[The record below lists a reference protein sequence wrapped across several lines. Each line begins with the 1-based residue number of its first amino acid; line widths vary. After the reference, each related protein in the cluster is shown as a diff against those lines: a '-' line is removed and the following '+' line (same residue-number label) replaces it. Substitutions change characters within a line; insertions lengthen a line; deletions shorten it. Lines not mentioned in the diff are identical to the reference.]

1 MQEDTGFARI
11 PMRTVGPIRVRGDAV
26 SGDVRVPLATF
37 ESPLWPSVNRGAKL
51 SRLCGGIAVTVVDQH
66 MSRSVLVEA
75 PDAATA
81 AATAADLKRR
91 LEALQAVAA
100 GTTRFGALT
109 DLHTRVIGRL
119 LFVRFAM
126 TTGDAAG
133 HNMVTQ
139 AADRMLAWILQT
151 YPRLTHVSV
160 SGNYCTDKKVSSVN
174 AILGR
179 GRHVAAELT
188 VPEAICHD
196 ALHTAPAAIADLN
209 LKKNLIGTLA
219 AGGVQA
225 ANAHAAN
232 VLLAF
237 YLATGQDA
245 ANIVEGSQAITLAEV
260 TPEGDLYFAVDL
272 PSIIVG
278 TVGNGKTLDFVQQNL
293 ALLGC
298 LEPQPPG
305 ANAARLAAICGAAVL
320 CGELSLLA
328 AQTNPGELMRAH
340 RALERRTP

>member
-1 MQEDTGFARI
+1 MQEPIATAHI
-11 PMRTVGPIRVRGDAV
+11 PMRTVGPVALRGAAA
-26 SGDVRVPLATF
+26 GEVRVPLATF
-37 ESPLWPSVNRGAKL
+37 ETPLWPSVNRGAKV
-51 SRLCGGIAVTVVDQH
+51 SRAAGGIAVTVIDER
-66 MSRSVLVEA
+66 MTRSILVEA

-81 AATAADLKRR
+81 AAVATALPTHRDTLADL
-91 LEALQAVAA
+91 AA
-100 GTTRFGALT
+100 GTSRYGRLI
-109 DLHTRVIGRL
+109 DLHTRVVGRL
-119 LFVRFAM
+119 LFIRFAL

-139 AADRMLAWILQT
+139 AADRMLGWILET
-151 YPRLTHVSV
+151 WPTLVYKSV

-188 VPEAICHD
+188 IPAAVCRD
-196 ALHTAPAAIADLN
+196 TLHTEPAAIVELN

-219 AGGVQA
+219 AGGVQT
-225 ANAHAAN
+225 ANAHVAN
-232 VLLAF
+232 ILLAF

-245 ANIVEGSQAITLAEV
+245 ANIVEGSQAITLAEC
-260 TPEGDLYFAVDL
+260 TPDGDLYFAVDL

-278 TVGNGKTLDFVQQNL
+278 TVGNGKDLDFVRENL
-293 ALLGC
+293 SQLGC
-298 LEPQPPG
+298 LEPREPG
-305 ANAARLAAICGAAVL
+305 ANARRLAAICAAAVL

-340 RALERRTP
+340 RTLERRVS